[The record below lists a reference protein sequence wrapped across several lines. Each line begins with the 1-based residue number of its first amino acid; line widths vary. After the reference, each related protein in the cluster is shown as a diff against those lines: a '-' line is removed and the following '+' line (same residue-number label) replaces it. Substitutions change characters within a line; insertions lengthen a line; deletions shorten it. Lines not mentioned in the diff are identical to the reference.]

1 MLRHRK
7 VCCTDKST
15 QYSVVP
21 LGVLVTIT
29 FRRRVNARTAC
40 SALLLFH
47 GTLSQS
53 RNVNSLSRFLLIR
66 FCKEEL
72 ASVVHCMAATS
83 ALVSSPTPSTVTI
96 CQLMLMASCSLRPR
110 STLVAQVRK
119 ACNPVR
125 LEYRTQRS
133 ATRKSLTYA

>member
-1 MLRHRK
+1 MPRHRK

-83 ALVSSPTPSTVTI
+83 F
-96 CQLMLMASCSLRPR
+96 R
-110 STLVAQVRK
+110 
-119 ACNPVR
+119 N
-125 LEYRTQRS
+125 RS
-133 ATRKSLTYA
+133 ADRLCFPRCRFFKPYSSMV